1 MNRKEVKMKKTI
13 YTLQEVVDRATE
25 QEWLDLVN
33 PLYEGNP
40 YWIRPMDGTL
50 RGIFTP
56 GKNPLLEGGEAIRWI
71 LRNETGRAVGRIAAF
86 YNREQA
92 SIEEQPTGG
101 CGFFECI
108 EDQQAA
114 NTLFDAAREWLK
126 ARGMEAMDGPINF
139 GPRDSWW
146 GVLVEG
152 FEVQPLF
159 ENPYNLPYYK
169 DLFEGY
175 GFQNYF
181 NQHTYLRDIK
191 VGAFS
196 DSVYERVKRLQAQPE
211 YQFRHVSRKDL
222 DTRVAE
228 DFLAVYNKAWA
239 GFSGVKEMSREQAE
253 KMVKTLKPIADERL
267 VYFAYYNDAPIGFFI
282 MVPDLNPIMA
292 DFNGKFGWWQQLKL
306 IWRLKVSKKAKRIF
320 GLIFGVAP
328 EYHGKGIE
336 SGMIYAFEQQ
346 VMALGYESLELAWM
360 GDFNPVMMRMVEN
373 YVCAR
378 KFKMHTTYRYLFD
391 REKEFKRC
399 PRVGM
404 RKREVKPAE

>member
-1 MNRKEVKMKKTI
+1 MSNSN
-13 YTLQEVVDRATE
+13 YTLQEVTDKQLE
-25 QEWLDLVN
+25 QEWLDMAN
-33 PLYEGNP
+33 NIYKGNP

-50 RGIFTP
+50 RGIFDP
-56 GKNPLLEGGEAIRWI
+56 AKNHLFEGGEAIRWVA
-71 LRNETGRAVGRIAAF
+71 RDRKGKVVGRIAAF

-101 CGFFECI
+101 CGFFESI
-108 EDQQAA
+108 NDQEVA
-114 NTLFDAAREWLK
+114 NLLFDAAREWL
-126 ARGMEAMDGPINF
+126 AAHGMEAMDGPINF

-169 DLFEGY
+169 ELFEAY

-181 NQHTYLRDIK
+181 NQHTYLRELK

-196 DSVYERVKRLQAQPE
+196 DSVYERVKRLQAIPE
-211 YQFRHVSRKDL
+211 YHFGHISKQNL
-222 DTRVAE
+222 DRVTE
-228 DFLAVYNKAWA
+228 DFRTIYNKAWA
-239 GFSGVKEMSREQAE
+239 GFSGVKEMSEEQAR
-253 KMVKTLKPIADERL
+253 KMMLSLKPIIDEKL
-267 VYFAYYNDAPIGFFI
+267 IYFAHYNDEPIGFFI

-306 IWRLKVSKKAKRIF
+306 MWRLKVRRKATRIF
-320 GLIFGVAP
+320 GIIFAVTP

-336 SGMIYAFEQQ
+336 SGIIHAFEQQ
-346 VMALGYESLELAWM
+346 VMALGYKSLELAWM
-360 GDFNPVMMRMVEN
+360 GDFNPVMMRMVESF
-373 YVCAR
+373 VCAR

-391 REKEFKRC
+391 RTKEFKRC

-404 RKREVKPAE
+404 KRRPAASENQ

>member
-1 MNRKEVKMKKTI
+1 MSNRK
-13 YTLQEVVDRATE
+13 YTLQEVTDKRLE
-25 QEWLDLVN
+25 QEWLDMAN
-33 PLYEGNP
+33 SIYRGNP

-50 RGIFTP
+50 RGIFDP
-56 GKNPLLEGGEAIRWI
+56 AKNALFEGGEAIRWVA
-71 LRNETGRAVGRIAAF
+71 RNPKGEVVGRIAAF

-92 SIEEQPTGG
+92 AIEEQPTGG
-101 CGFFECI
+101 CGFFESI
-108 EDQQAA
+108 NDQEVA
-114 NTLFDAAREWLK
+114 NLLFDAAREWL
-126 ARGMEAMDGPINF
+126 AAHGMEAMDGPINF

-159 ENPYNLPYYK
+159 ENPYNPPYYK
-169 DLFEGY
+169 ELFEAY

-196 DSVYERVKRLQAQPE
+196 DSVYERVKRLQAIPE
-211 YQFRHVSRKDL
+211 YRFGHISKRNL
-222 DTRVAE
+222 DRVTE
-228 DFLAVYNKAWA
+228 DFRTIYNKAWA
-239 GFSGVKEMSREQAE
+239 GFSGVKEMSPEQAR
-253 KMVKTLKPIADERL
+253 KMMLSLKPIIDEKL
-267 VYFAYYNDAPIGFFI
+267 IYFAHYNDTPIGFFI

-306 IWRLKVSKKAKRIF
+306 MWRLKVQRKATRIF
-320 GLIFGVAP
+320 GIIFAVTP

-336 SGMIYAFEQQ
+336 SGIIHAFEQQ
-346 VMALGYESLELAWM
+346 VMSLGYKSLELAWM

-404 RKREVKPAE
+404 KRRPAPENQSEK

>member
-1 MNRKEVKMKKTI
+1 MSKSK
-13 YTLQEVVDRATE
+13 YTLQEITNARLE
-25 QEWLDLVN
+25 QEWLDMVN
-33 PLYEGNP
+33 AIYQGNP

-50 RGIFTP
+50 RGIFDP
-56 GKNPLLEGGEAIRWI
+56 QKNHLFEGGEAIRWI
-71 LRNETGRAVGRIAAF
+71 IRNAEGVAVGRIAAF

-92 SIEEQPTGG
+92 ALEEQPTGG

-108 EDQQAA
+108 NDQEAA
-114 NTLFDAAREWLK
+114 NLLFDAAREWLRE
-126 ARGMEAMDGPINF
+126 RGMEAMDGPINF

-169 DLFEGY
+169 ELFEGY

-181 NQHTYLRDIK
+181 NQHTYSRDIK

-196 DSVYERVKRLQAQPE
+196 DSVYERVKRLQANPE
-211 YQFRHVSRKDL
+211 YRFGYISKKNL
-222 DTRVAE
+222 DRVTE
-228 DFLAVYNKAWA
+228 DFCTIYNKAWA
-239 GFSGVKEMSREQAE
+239 GFSGVKEMSQEQAR
-253 KMVKTLKPIADERL
+253 KIMLSLKPIIDEKL
-267 VYFAYYNDAPIGFFI
+267 IYFAHYNDEPIGFFI

-306 IWRLKVSKKAKRIF
+306 IWRLKVSRKATRIF
-320 GLIFGVAP
+320 AIIFGVTP

-336 SGMIYAFEQQ
+336 SGIIHAFEQV
-346 VMALGYESLELAWM
+346 VMSLPYKSLELAWM

-391 REKEFKRC
+391 RNKEFKRC
-399 PRVGM
+399 PRVGA
-404 RKREVKPAE
+404 RRREIKNE

>member
-1 MNRKEVKMKKTI
+1 MSNSN
-13 YTLQEVVDRATE
+13 YTLQEVTDKRLE
-25 QEWLDLVN
+25 QEWLDMAN
-33 PLYEGNP
+33 NIYKGNP

-50 RGIFTP
+50 RGIFDP
-56 GKNPLLEGGEAIRWI
+56 AKNHLFEGGEAIRWVA
-71 LRNETGRAVGRIAAF
+71 RDRKGKVVGRIAAF

-101 CGFFECI
+101 CGFFESI
-108 EDQQAA
+108 NDQEVA
-114 NTLFDAAREWLK
+114 NLLFDAAREWL
-126 ARGMEAMDGPINF
+126 AAHGMEAMDGPINF

-169 DLFEGY
+169 ELFEAY

-181 NQHTYLRDIK
+181 NQHTYLRELK

-196 DSVYERVKRLQAQPE
+196 DSVYERVKRLQAIPE
-211 YQFRHVSRKDL
+211 YHFGHISKQNL
-222 DTRVAE
+222 DRVTE
-228 DFLAVYNKAWA
+228 DFRTIYNKAWA
-239 GFSGVKEMSREQAE
+239 GFSGVKEMSEEQAR
-253 KMVKTLKPIADERL
+253 KMMLSLKPIIDEKL
-267 VYFAYYNDAPIGFFI
+267 IYFAHYNDEPIGFFI

-306 IWRLKVSKKAKRIF
+306 MWRLKVRRKATRIF
-320 GLIFGVAP
+320 GIIFAVTP

-336 SGMIYAFEQQ
+336 SGIIHAFEQQ
-346 VMALGYESLELAWM
+346 VMALGYKSLELAWM
-360 GDFNPVMMRMVEN
+360 GDFNPVMMRMVESF
-373 YVCAR
+373 VCAR

-391 REKEFKRC
+391 RTKEFKRC

-404 RKREVKPAE
+404 KRRPAASENQ

>member
-1 MNRKEVKMKKTI
+1 MSNSN
-13 YTLQEVVDRATE
+13 YTLQEVTDKRLE
-25 QEWLDLVN
+25 QEWLDMAN
-33 PLYEGNP
+33 NIYKGNP

-50 RGIFTP
+50 RGIFDP
-56 GKNPLLEGGEAIRWI
+56 AKNHLFEGGEAIRWVA
-71 LRNETGRAVGRIAAF
+71 RDRKGKVVGRIAAF

-101 CGFFECI
+101 CGFFESI
-108 EDQQAA
+108 NNQEVA
-114 NTLFDAAREWLK
+114 NLLFDAAREWL
-126 ARGMEAMDGPINF
+126 AAHGMEAMDGPINF

-169 DLFEGY
+169 ELFEAY

-181 NQHTYLRDIK
+181 NQHTYLRELK

-196 DSVYERVKRLQAQPE
+196 DSVYERVKRLQAIPE
-211 YQFRHVSRKDL
+211 YHFGHISKQNL
-222 DTRVAE
+222 DRVTE
-228 DFLAVYNKAWA
+228 DFRTIYNKAWA
-239 GFSGVKEMSREQAE
+239 GFSGVKEMSEEQAR
-253 KMVKTLKPIADERL
+253 KMMLSLKPIIDEKL
-267 VYFAYYNDAPIGFFI
+267 IYFAHYNDEPIGFFI

-306 IWRLKVSKKAKRIF
+306 MWRLKVRRKATRIF
-320 GLIFGVAP
+320 GIIFAVTP

-336 SGMIYAFEQQ
+336 SGIIHAFEQQ
-346 VMALGYESLELAWM
+346 VMALGYKSLELAWM
-360 GDFNPVMMRMVEN
+360 GDFNPVMMRMVESF
-373 YVCAR
+373 VCAR

-391 REKEFKRC
+391 RTKEFKRC

-404 RKREVKPAE
+404 KRRPAASENQ